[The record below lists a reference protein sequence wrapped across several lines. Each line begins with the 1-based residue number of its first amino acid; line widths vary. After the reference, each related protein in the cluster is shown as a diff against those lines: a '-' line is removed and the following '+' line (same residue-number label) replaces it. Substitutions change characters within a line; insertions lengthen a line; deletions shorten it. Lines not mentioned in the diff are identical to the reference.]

1 MSAVQLQGH
10 CTHNLGAFMS
20 NKDLAIQG
28 LLIERAGYV
37 ARNLPKR
44 VAAVDAAL
52 TALGHKTTKV
62 ETASYEPATE
72 KANKPEPT
80 KRKK

>member
-1 MSAVQLQGH
+1 
-10 CTHNLGAFMS
+10 MS
-20 NKDLAIQG
+20 NKDLEIQA

-44 VAAVDAAL
+44 IASVDDAL
-52 TALGHKTTKV
+52 VALGHKTSKV
-62 ETASYEPATE
+62 ETASYEPAVE
-72 KANKPEPT
+72 KATKPEPT

>member
-1 MSAVQLQGH
+1 
-10 CTHNLGAFMS
+10 MS
-20 NKDLAIQG
+20 NKETQVQA
-28 LLIERAGYV
+28 LLVERAGYV

-44 VAAVDAAL
+44 VAACDEAL
-52 TALGHKTTKV
+52 AALGHKTTKV

-72 KANKPEPT
+72 KANKQEPT

>member
-1 MSAVQLQGH
+1 
-10 CTHNLGAFMS
+10 MS
-20 NKDLAIQG
+20 NKELQVKS

-44 VAAVDAAL
+44 VAAVDDAL
-52 TALGHKTTKV
+52 AQLGHKTTKV
-62 ETASYEPATE
+62 ETASYEPTTERAT
-72 KANKPEPT
+72 KQEPT

>member
-1 MSAVQLQGH
+1 
-10 CTHNLGAFMS
+10 MS
-20 NKDLAIQG
+20 NKDFEIKA

-44 VAAVDAAL
+44 VAAVDDAL
-52 TALGHKTTKV
+52 VALGHKTSKV
-62 ETASYEPATE
+62 ETASYEPAVE
-72 KANKPEPT
+72 KATKPEPT

>member
-1 MSAVQLQGH
+1 
-10 CTHNLGAFMS
+10 MS
-20 NKDLAIQG
+20 NKDLEIKA

-44 VAAVDAAL
+44 VAAVDDAL
-52 TALGHKTTKV
+52 AQLGHKTSKV
-62 ETASYEPATE
+62 ETASYEPTNERAT
-72 KANKPEPT
+72 KPEPT

>member
-1 MSAVQLQGH
+1 
-10 CTHNLGAFMS
+10 MS
-20 NKDLAIQG
+20 NKDLEIKA

-44 VAAVDAAL
+44 VASVDDAL
-52 TALGHKTTKV
+52 AQLGHKTTKV

-72 KANKPEPT
+72 KATKPKPT
-80 KRKK
+80 KRTR